1 MRFAGS
7 DSAMASLF
15 GGVKSPEYD
24 ELANLGTKARAQEEQ
39 TAMEADS
46 FVAQSRNKARA
57 IEEGAKYA
65 AEATRAQGQANMFSG
80 AMGALGSLGSAGI
93 GAMGSSPNTFSGY
106 SYSDFGNS
114 MNSNPFSASAMKP
127 SMSFMQGANINLR

>member
-1 MRFAGS
+1 MTRFAGS

-24 ELANLGTKARAQEEQ
+24 ELANIGTKARAQEKQ

-46 FVAQSRNKARA
+46 MVAQSRNKARA
-57 IEEGAKYA
+57 IEEGAQYA
-65 AEATRAQGQANMFSG
+65 ADAARAQGQANMFGS

-93 GAMGSSPNTFSGY
+93 GAMGSGGGFNYGTTKIGAGGGSVGGIGTFGPNYGF
-106 SYSDFGNS
+106 
-114 MNSNPFSASAMKP
+114 
-127 SMSFMQGANINLR
+127 

>member
-39 TAMEADS
+39 AAMEADS

-93 GAMGSSPNTFSGY
+93 GAMQANNDVKYHIRDGSTWSAKDATEAGFPGNLVN
-106 SYSDFGNS
+106 SDRRL
-114 MNSNPFSASAMKP
+114 MW
-127 SMSFMQGANINLR
+127 

>member
-24 ELANLGTKARAQEEQ
+24 ELANIGTKARAQEKQ
-39 TAMEADS
+39 TAIEADS
-46 FVAQSRNKARA
+46 MVAQSRNKARA
-57 IEEGAKYA
+57 IEEGAQYA
-65 AEATRAQGQANMFSG
+65 ADAARAQGQANMFGS

-93 GAMGSSPNTFSGY
+93 GAMGSNPRVSSGY
-106 SYSDFGNS
+106 SFSDFAGSGGGGAFAPGASFNVPS
-114 MNSNPFSASAMKP
+114 RFS
-127 SMSFMQGANINLR
+127 

>member
-39 TAMEADS
+39 AAMEADS

-93 GAMGSSPNTFSGY
+93 GGGWSARDATKAGFPGNQVN
-106 SYSDFGNS
+106 SDGR
-114 MNSNPFSASAMKP
+114 
-127 SMSFMQGANINLR
+127 LRW

>member
-93 GAMGSSPNTFSGY
+93 GAMGSGGWSAKDATEAGFPGNQV
-106 SYSDFGNS
+106 NS
-114 MNSNPFSASAMKP
+114 M
-127 SMSFMQGANINLR
+127 GRLRW